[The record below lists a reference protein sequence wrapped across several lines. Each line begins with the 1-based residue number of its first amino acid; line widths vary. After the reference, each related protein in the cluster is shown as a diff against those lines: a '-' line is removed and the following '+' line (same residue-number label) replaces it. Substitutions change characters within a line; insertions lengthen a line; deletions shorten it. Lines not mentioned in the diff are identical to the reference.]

1 MTALQK
7 TLSLRWPLLG
17 AGLLMGALGACA
29 LAWLAGWPW
38 ASAWLQALPCALL
51 VTACM
56 PAAWAIS
63 RIGSLSQRGVALV
76 LPLWAASASLVG
88 ALAAGLGLAWASA
101 WGMEGPH
108 LLAIATVTGLLAGLC
123 FLVALMLADVL
134 NAQARWLQAQ
144 QRHEQS
150 MDRAREAE
158 LLMLRTQ
165 IQPHFLFNCLNS
177 ISALTQFDPAG
188 ARDMTLQLAQY
199 FRQTLVLTQ
208 HRLVKLEDELAHG
221 QVFLDIERVRFGERL
236 QVRQHIDERA
246 QAVLLPP
253 MLLQPLLENALKHG
267 VAECLDGGWVLVE
280 ATVQEDWLHLQVAN
294 PLPPEHAGLAGAAGT
309 SAGVAS
315 GPGTGTGLANIRQRL
330 AGLYGSQARL
340 HLGTQDGQF
349 LALITL
355 PRRYAHHDFD
365 AHPGPDR

>member
-1 MTALQK
+1 MTSRLNVR
-7 TLSLRWPLLG
+7 LGWPLLG
-17 AGLLMGALGACA
+17 AALLVGALGASA

-38 ASAWLQALPCALL
+38 PAAWLQALPSSVL
-51 VTACM
+51 V
-56 PAAWAIS
+56 AAT
-63 RIGSLSQRGVALV
+63 
-76 LPLWAASASLVG
+76 LPAASAISGSWSLARRGSARVLPTWGASAALVG
-88 ALAAGLGLAWASA
+88 ALVSGLALGWAMLC
-101 WGMEGPH
+101 GHEGPH
-108 LLAIATVTGLLAGLC
+108 LPAVAISTGLLAGLC
-123 FLVALMLADVL
+123 FLVALMLADVV
-134 NAQARWLQAQ
+134 NAQARWLDAQ

-208 HRLVKLEDELAHG
+208 HRLVKLEEELAHG
-221 QVFLDIERVRFGERL
+221 QVFLDIERVRFGDRL
-236 QVRQHIDERA
+236 QVRWQCDERA

-267 VAECLDGGWVLVE
+267 VAECLDGGMVRVE
-280 ATVQEDWLHLQVAN
+280 AAVQDDWLRLSVTN
-294 PLPPEHAGLAGAAGT
+294 TLPPDVPAHAPPLAAHQ
-309 SAGVAS
+309 
-315 GPGTGTGLANIRQRL
+315 GTGTGLANIRQRL
-330 AGLYGSQARL
+330 AGLYDTQAQLTLSR
-340 HLGTQDGQF
+340 QDGEF
-349 LALITL
+349 RALITL